1 MVVCVLA
8 CMYVV
13 VMVVLVCVGAQ
24 VVYMVIEGS
33 SSYRQTDI

>member
-8 CMYVV
+8 CMHAVVIVV
-13 VMVVLVCVGAQ
+13 VVCVGAQ

-33 SSYRQTDI
+33 SSYHQTDI